1 MYDQWIGFNIV
12 NNSGSVLKI
21 SNAYLSVGKFYRWDD
36 KYYEIS
42 RNSVINTR
50 ILPGA
55 QDLSFGSC
63 GRADAPVGTTG
74 EISFEADGK
83 VVAKVVWDC
92 PAPAGS
98 WNMVKSFSEADG
110 FGISHNGDSSTGAIG
125 LVTFEISNT

>member
-1 MYDQWIGFNIV
+1 MYNQWIGFNIV
-12 NNSGSVLKI
+12 NNSGSFIKI

-36 KYYEIS
+36 KDNEIS
-42 RNSVINTR
+42 SDSVINTR
-50 ILPGA
+50 ILPGV

-63 GRADAPVGTTG
+63 GRSDAPVGTEG

-98 WNMVKSFSEADG
+98 WNIVKSFSEADG
-110 FGISHNGDSSTGAIG
+110 FGISHNGDGSTGAIG